1 MLTVKVWTPWHSVQS
16 WWILTSNQYHILGF
30 YIKYQFL
37 ISTFHFRFQFQIPN
51 FKFQISNSNF
61 NPNCKNFN
69 YNFNPAPKESW
80 EKRQETKG
88 DLRDWGTSLGAR
100 YRSCPWY
107 NLETPLTHP
116 WHTLDTPL
124 KHSWNTLEW
133 ILKHP

>member
-51 FKFQISNSNF
+51 FKFKFQSKLQKFQLQFQS
-61 NPNCKNFN
+61 
-69 YNFNPAPKESW
+69 ST
-80 EKRQETKG
+80 KRELRKRKETKG

-116 WHTLDTPL
+116 WHTLETLLEHPWMNF
-124 KHSWNTLEW
+124 KTSPGHS
-133 ILKHP
+133 

>member
-51 FKFQISNSNF
+51 FKFQIQISIQIAKISITISIQHQ
-61 NPNCKNFN
+61 KRVEKKGKK
-69 YNFNPAPKESW
+69 PKEIY
-80 EKRQETKG
+80 EIGEQVLVQDIGHALDTILK
-88 DLRDWGTSLGAR
+88 
-100 YRSCPWY
+100 
-107 NLETPLTHP
+107 HP

-124 KHSWNTLEW
+124 THPWNTLGTPLNES
-133 ILKHP
+133 